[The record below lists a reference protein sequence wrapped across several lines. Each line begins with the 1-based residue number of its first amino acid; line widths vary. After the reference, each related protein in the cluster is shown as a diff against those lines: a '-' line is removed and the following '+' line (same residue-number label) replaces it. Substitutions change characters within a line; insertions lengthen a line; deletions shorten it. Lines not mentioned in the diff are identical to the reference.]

1 LHVFAKLFEDRMEWH
16 LEAETF
22 SRCEILV
29 MLVRFPAKEGGE
41 RAVSHG
47 ID

>member
-1 LHVFAKLFEDRMEWH
+1 MEWH

-22 SRCEILV
+22 SRREILV

-41 RAVSHG
+41 GAVSRG